1 MKIKAFKLIGIQ
13 LLLSSCDCQI
23 FVKGKVISSAT
34 GKPID
39 GAKIEMV
46 GKNLNSN
53 TDNNGNF
60 SIGEMT
66 GLCYSPKIKVTYK
79 GHKPFEIELESDSD
93 SQNYKLKKESESIE
107 FDKPFY
113 PDPKN
118 QNTYILS
125 TWIDKYSNNFEV
137 KSDSLIIYL
146 DEKNQT
152 KEIESIK
159 RKLKNK
165 NSG

>member
-1 MKIKAFKLIGIQ
+1 MVDKNI
-13 LLLSSCDCQI
+13 
-23 FVKGKVISSAT
+23 ISTS
-34 GKPID
+34 D
-39 GAKIEMV
+39 E
-46 GKNLNSN
+46 
-53 TDNNGNF
+53 NGNF

-66 GLCYSPKIKVTYK
+66 GFCYSPKIRVTYK
-79 GHKPFEIELESDSD
+79 GYKPFEIELESDSD
-93 SQNYKLKKESESIE
+93 SQNYKLKKESESID
-107 FDKPFY
+107 FDEPFY

-125 TWIDKYSNNFEV
+125 TWIDKYSKDFEI

-146 DEKNQT
+146 DEKNLT